1 MDGRSQHVA
10 HGQLAK
16 TGVQGEPPVHAT
28 GYGDRQR
35 SERGYFAVSLP
46 GEILAGQFVR
56 RPPARVQAVE
66 FFVFSIPDDGEQIAA
81 DSAAGRLHQPQGRV
95 GGDGCVHRAAPAQQ
109 NVHRDLGGQRMTGR
123 GHPVSRDHFRP
134 GGKGPAGDA
143 VATECGVAHD
153 PYPYN
158 HRNVPTIRSLIRRHH
173 RGLSLSIK
181 WGIRPRSVPCSID
194 PGLAPGALTVTP
206 SCARHGQIAAPIASG
221 FFA

>member
-56 RPPARVQAVE
+56 RPSARVQAVE
-66 FFVFSIPDDGEQIAA
+66 LLVFSIPDDGEQIAA

-143 VATECGVAHD
+143 VATECNVPHD

-158 HRNVPTIRSLIRRHH
+158 RSEVPTV
-173 RGLSLSIK
+173 GLETRCNHLGSPLSINA
-181 WGIRPRSVPCSID
+181 GPRQGKQKCKVNVCKAIMLSSPKRKRGS
-194 PGLAPGALTVTP
+194 
-206 SCARHGQIAAPIASG
+206 ARRAWR
-221 FFA
+221 